1 MGNTQ
6 CARLLVS
13 NSMKWVFLLFWLIW
27 LNFDTARF
35 LIFYLFI
42 SIILCSK
49 MWKENDGTA
58 LHLLW
63 KYSFVNKQCLFD
75 YILPNVSVI
84 LQQMVHSFFLT
95 TFIWCFFYHKRFS
108 IRIHVLMT
116 ENSNFK
122 QIQQQFHHKMLITF
136 EFWHVLKSFTF
147 SKHKKVNISLW
158 TFPKGNSLFSVI
170 VLTDKPFSCVYSL
183 NISIQYQF
191 FIEILIG

>member
-1 MGNTQ
+1 M
-6 CARLLVS
+6 
-13 NSMKWVFLLFWLIW
+13 FIW
-27 LNFDTARF
+27 LYFTKCVCYSSTNGTFILF
-35 LIFYLFI
+35 HNIYL
-42 SIILCSK
+42 
-49 MWKENDGTA
+49 M
-58 LHLLW
+58 
-63 KYSFVNKQCLFD
+63 
-75 YILPNVSVI
+75 
-84 LQQMVHSFFLT
+84 FFLPQKV
-95 TFIWCFFYHKRFS
+95 FYTEL
-108 IRIHVLMT
+108 RIHVLMT

>member
-1 MGNTQ
+1 MRSAHVYWFRIRWNGVFCYFDWFGWILTP
-6 CARLLVS
+6 RGFLFFIYLLVLS
-13 NSMKWVFLLFWLIW
+13 YAWKCGRKMMEPHYTCCVNIHSWINNVYLIIFYQMCLLFFNKWYIHS
-27 LNFDTARF
+27 F
-35 LIFYLFI
+35 
-42 SIILCSK
+42 S
-49 MWKENDGTA
+49 
-58 LHLLW
+58 LHL
-63 KYSFVNKQCLFD
+63 FD
-75 YILPNVSVI
+75 V
-84 LQQMVHSFFLT
+84 
-95 TFIWCFFYHKRFS
+95 FYHKRCS

-122 QIQQQFHHKMLITF
+122 HIQQQFHHKMLITF

-147 SKHKKVNISLW
+147 PKHKKVNISLW